1 MKAAYKANRKKGIK
15 IVDVSVPNI
24 SKNEVLVKVKKAAI
38 CGTDIHLYDWNNWC
52 ENVNAKNPM
61 IIGHEFCGEVVE
73 VGSNVTLVKTGDL
86 IAGETHIPCGKCM
99 LCRTGKQHICK
110 DMKIL
115 GVHTDGVFAEYAK
128 IPEICAWKLLP
139 NTPPE
144 IGAIYEPFGI
154 AVHGVLRDKIAGLS
168 TVIIGAG
175 PIGLFAANVANISG
189 AKQIFVVDLNEYRL
203 KLAAKMGDNIVTLNP
218 KKDNVANIISE
229 QTDGRGADVVIE
241 LSGSVE
247 GTRTGF
253 DVLGKGGRISL
264 IGLHPQ
270 EVPLDLVNNVI
281 YKEAIIYGI
290 TGREMFNTW
299 YSVDNIMND
308 KKLNIKDVITHEFA
322 LDEIEKAILTAKQ
335 GNAGKIIIKIGQ

>member
-1 MKAAYKANRKKGIK
+1 MKAACKVNREKGIK
-15 IVDVSVPNI
+15 IVDMPI
-24 SKNEVLVKVKKAAI
+24 PEIAANEVLVKIKKAAI

-73 VGSNVTLVKTGDL
+73 IGSNVTLVKTGDL

-128 IPEICAWKLLP
+128 IPEICAWKLLT
-139 NTPPE
+139 NTPSE

-175 PIGLFAANVANISG
+175 PIGLFAANVASISG
-189 AKQIFVVDLNEYRL
+189 AKQVFVVDLNEYRL

-218 KKDNVANIISE
+218 KKDNVANIVSE
-229 QTDGRGADVVIE
+229 QTDARGADVVIE
-241 LSGSVE
+241 LSGSVQ
-247 GTRTGF
+247 GTKAGF
-253 DVLGKGGRISL
+253 NVLGKGGRISL
-264 IGLHPQ
+264 IGLHTQ
-270 EVPLDLVNNVI
+270 EVPLDLVNDVI
-281 YKEAIIYGI
+281 YKEATIYGI
-290 TGREMFNTW
+290 TGREMFNSW
-299 YSVDNIMND
+299 YQTESLI
-308 KKLNIKDVITHEFA
+308 KSGKLNIEKVLTHEFR
-322 LDEIEKAILTAKQ
+322 LDEVEKAILIAKE
-335 GNAGKIIIKIGQ
+335 GNCGKLIINVE